1 MAIDPTARVADGA
14 RIADSVEIGPYCL
27 VGPRIELARGVRLIS
42 HVNVTGATAI
52 GEDTV
57 VYPFSSLGT
66 PPQSV
71 HYRGGATKLVI
82 GARCELRESVTMNT
96 GTEDGGG
103 ITRVGDRCSFM
114 VGCHVGHDCAVGNEV
129 TFANN
134 VVLGGHVSVGDH
146 TFLGGHVA
154 IHQFVR
160 IGEGVM
166 MAGMSAARDDIIPF
180 GFALGQTGALVG
192 LNIVG
197 LRRRGAS
204 RAEMHRL
211 RRAYRSLF
219 FVEGRLPDRVEALAR
234 EFADDPLVG
243 KIIAFIRAGGK
254 RPLMR
259 PRTRANADAAA
270 VAESDEAN

>member
-14 RIADSVEIGPYCL
+14 RIAASAEIGPYCL
-27 VGPRIELARGVRLIS
+27 VGSQVELKEGVRLIG
-42 HVNVTGATAI
+42 HVNVTGVTLIAEKT
-52 GEDTV
+52 T
-57 VYPFSSLGT
+57 VYPFCSLGT

-71 HYRGGATKLVI
+71 RYRGGATKLEI
-82 GARCELRESVTMNT
+82 GAGCELREGVTMNT

-114 VGCHVGHDCAVGNEV
+114 VGSHVGHDCTVGNDV

-134 VVLGGHVSVGDH
+134 VVLGGHVVVGDH

-197 LRRRGAS
+197 LRRRGAT

-211 RRAYRSLF
+211 RRAYRTLF
-219 FVEGRLPDRVEALAR
+219 FTEGRLAERVEALTR

-243 KIIAFIRAGGK
+243 KIVAFVRAGGK

-259 PRTRANADAAA
+259 PRARSDAET
-270 VAESDEAN
+270 AEVEA

>member
-1 MAIDPTARVADGA
+1 MAIDPTARVAGGA
-14 RIADSVEIGPYCL
+14 RLGDSVEIGPYCL
-27 VGPRIELARGVRLIS
+27 IGPQVGLKRGVRLIA
-42 HVNVTGATAI
+42 HVNVTGATTI

-71 HYRGGATKLVI
+71 HYHGGDTKLVI
-82 GARCELRESVTMNT
+82 GARCELRESVTMNI

-103 ITRVGDRCSFM
+103 VTRIGDRCSFM
-114 VGCHVGHDCAVGNEV
+114 VGCHVGHDCTVGSDV

-134 VVLGGHVSVGDH
+134 VVLGGHVSVDDR

-192 LNIVG
+192 LNVVG
-197 LRRRGAS
+197 LRRRGAT
-204 RAEMHRL
+204 RAQLHNL

-219 FVEGRLPDRVEALAR
+219 FVEGRLSDRVEALAR
-234 EFADDPLVG
+234 DFADDPLVS
-243 KIIAFIRAGGK
+243 KIVAFIRAGGK

-259 PRTRANADAAA
+259 PRGKRDDDAAA
-270 VAESDEAN
+270 ATDFEAN

>member
-1 MAIDPTARVADGA
+1 MTIDPTARVADGA
-14 RIADSVEIGPYCL
+14 RIAASVEIGPYCL
-27 VGPRIELARGVRLIS
+27 IGAQVELKDGVRLIA
-42 HVNVTGATAI
+42 HVNVTGATTI
-52 GEDTV
+52 GEQTV

-82 GARCELRESVTMNT
+82 GAACELREGVTMNT
-96 GTEDGGG
+96 GTEAGGG
-103 ITRVGDRCSFM
+103 ITRVGDRCSLM
-114 VGCHVGHDCAVGNEV
+114 VGSHIGHDCSVGDDV

-134 VVLGGHVSVGDH
+134 VVLGGHVSVGDY

-192 LNIVG
+192 LNVVG
-197 LRRRGAS
+197 LRRRGAT
-204 RAEMHRL
+204 RADMHRL
-211 RRAYRSLF
+211 RRAYRELF
-219 FVEGRLPDRVEALAR
+219 FTEGRLAERIDVLAR
-234 EFADDPLVG
+234 EFADDPLIG
-243 KIIAFIRAGGK
+243 KIVAFVRAGGK

-259 PRTRANADAAA
+259 PRARRDAAGPGE
-270 VAESDEAN
+270 ESDEAS